1 MRAHTASTSLGS
13 GRSGAA
19 APTMSHPV
27 GREARRGL
35 VRWLLRTTAPV
46 LPPLAAS
53 TLLRVLAQLLGVGLV
68 ALGAL
73 AVARTALA
81 ATGAPRTTAPG
92 VAGVLAL
99 MVLLALLK
107 AAARYGEQFLGHL
120 VAFKALELLRVR
132 LVSSLLP
139 RATRQRL
146 GSGDLLARATKDVD
160 RVETFFAHTIAP
172 VIGAVLVP
180 VTTVLVIGA
189 TASWPVALAGA
200 AVLVL
205 AVAVVPFLGAG
216 AAARSARATAAERA
230 ALTAHLTDTVQG
242 MREVLGYGLAPQRL
256 DGTRAH
262 DDALLAATA
271 PTDRL
276 AAARHGAVQL
286 LVLAAPL
293 AGLAAGA
300 PAVERGALALPALAA
315 SVAALWRLGETVR
328 GVEGV
333 AGTLATALAAA
344 ERVREVVEA
353 PVELPDG
360 DAPVPRAA
368 SHELAW
374 DGVVYTHPG
383 ASRPALRGV
392 TAFARAGERTCLVGA
407 SGSGKTTLLRLALRA
422 DDPDDGTIALDG
434 ADLRRLRADDLRR
447 ELVLVPQ
454 EARLFHGSLAENLR
468 LSAPEAT
475 DDELEEAL
483 AVACVLDEVRAMPG
497 GLRTVVGERGA
508 TVSGGQRQRIALARA
523 LLARPALL
531 VLDEVGAHLDP
542 ALDVRVHASLAEWS
556 ARTGAGILE
565 VTHRLTGLEEADH
578 VIVLDDGAVVADG
591 APAELVA
598 DPDGPLARL
607 SARA

>member
-1 MRAHTASTSLGS
+1 MSRSVARTSPSRAGWSDP
-13 GRSGAA
+13 RSAPAA
-19 APTMSHPV
+19 
-27 GREARRGL
+27 GRRGL
-35 VRWLLRTTAPV
+35 IGWLLRTTAPV

-53 TLLRVLAQLLGVGLV
+53 TLLRVVAQLLGVGLV

-81 ATGAPRTTAPG
+81 AAGAPGATAPG
-92 VAGVLAL
+92 PVGVLAL

-132 LVSSLLP
+132 LVASLLP
-139 RATRQRL
+139 RATRQPL

-172 VIGAVLVP
+172 VVGAVLVP
-180 VTTVLVIGA
+180 LTTVLVIGT

-200 AVLVL
+200 AVLLV
-205 AVAVVPFLGAG
+205 AIAVVPLLGAG
-216 AAARSARATAAERA
+216 AAGRSARAVAAERA
-230 ALTAHLTDTVQG
+230 GLTAHLTDSVQG
-242 MREVLGYGLAPQRL
+242 MREVLGYGLTPQRL
-256 DGTRAH
+256 AGTRAL

-271 PTDRL
+271 PADRL
-276 AAARHGAVQL
+276 AAVRHGAVQL

-300 PAVERGALALPALAA
+300 PQAARGELSLPALAA

-328 GVEGV
+328 GIEGV
-333 AGTLATALAAA
+333 AGTIATALAAA

-353 PVELPDG
+353 PVEVPDG
-360 DAPVPRAA
+360 EAPVPHAA
-368 SHELAW
+368 SHDLAW
-374 DGVVYTHPG
+374 DGVTYTHPG
-383 ASRPALRGV
+383 ASRPALRGA
-392 TAFARAGERTCLVGA
+392 TAVARAGERTCLVGA

-422 DDPDDGTIALDG
+422 DDPDDGAIALDG
-434 ADLRRLRADDLRR
+434 ADLHGLRADDLRR

-468 LSAPEAT
+468 LSAPGAT
-475 DDELEEAL
+475 DAELEEAL
-483 AVACVLDEVRAMPG
+483 RTACVLDEVRAMPG
-497 GLRTVVGERGA
+497 GLATVVGERGA
-508 TVSGGQRQRIALARA
+508 TVSGGQRQRLALARA

-542 ALDVRVHASLAEWS
+542 ALDARVHASLADWA

-578 VIVLDDGAVVADG
+578 VVVLDDGAVVADG
-591 APAELVA
+591 TPAELLA
-598 DPDGPLARL
+598 DPAGPLGRL
-607 SARA
+607 AARA

>member
-1 MRAHTASTSLGS
+1 MSRSVARTSPSRAGWSDP
-13 GRSGAA
+13 RS
-19 APTMSHPV
+19 APAV
-27 GREARRGL
+27 GRRGL
-35 VRWLLRTTAPV
+35 IGWLLRTTAPV
-46 LPPLAAS
+46 LPPLAVS
-53 TLLRVLAQLLGVGLV
+53 TLLRVVAQLLGVGLV

-81 ATGAPRTTAPG
+81 AAGAPGATAPG
-92 VAGVLAL
+92 PVGVLAL

-132 LVSSLLP
+132 LVASLLP
-139 RATRQRL
+139 RATRQPL

-172 VIGAVLVP
+172 VVGAVLVP
-180 VTTVLVIGA
+180 LTTVLVIGT

-200 AVLVL
+200 AVLLV
-205 AVAVVPFLGAG
+205 AIAVVPVLGAG
-216 AAARSARATAAERA
+216 AAGRSARAVAAERA
-230 ALTAHLTDTVQG
+230 GLTAHLTDSVQG
-242 MREVLGYGLAPQRL
+242 MREVLGYGLTPQRL
-256 DGTRAH
+256 AGTRAL

-271 PTDRL
+271 PADRL
-276 AAARHGAVQL
+276 AAVRHGAVQL

-300 PAVERGALALPALAA
+300 PQAARGELSLPALAA

-328 GVEGV
+328 GIEGV
-333 AGTLATALAAA
+333 AGTIATALAAA

-353 PVELPDG
+353 PVEVPDG
-360 DAPVPRAA
+360 EAPVPHAA
-368 SHELAW
+368 SHDLAW
-374 DGVVYTHPG
+374 DGVTYTHPG
-383 ASRPALRGV
+383 ASRPALRGA
-392 TAFARAGERTCLVGA
+392 TAVARAGERTCLVGA

-422 DDPDDGTIALDG
+422 DDPDDGAITLDG
-434 ADLRRLRADDLRR
+434 ADLRGLRADDLRR

-468 LSAPEAT
+468 LSAPGAT
-475 DDELEEAL
+475 DAELEEAL
-483 AVACVLDEVRAMPG
+483 RTACVLDEVRAMPG
-497 GLRTVVGERGA
+497 GLATVVGERGA
-508 TVSGGQRQRIALARA
+508 TVSGGQRQRLALARA

-542 ALDVRVHASLAEWS
+542 ALDARVHASLADWA

-578 VIVLDDGAVVADG
+578 VVVLDDGAVVADG
-591 APAELVA
+591 TPAELLA
-598 DPDGPLARL
+598 DPAGPLGRL
-607 SARA
+607 AARA

>member
-1 MRAHTASTSLGS
+1 MSTSTS
-13 GRSGAA
+13 TGRGESAATARATGRPGA
-19 APTMSHPV
+19 
-27 GREARRGL
+27 RGL
-35 VRWLLRTTAPV
+35 VPWLLRTTAPV

-53 TLLRVLAQLLGVGLV
+53 ALLRVLAQLLGVGLV
-68 ALGAL
+68 ALAAD

-81 ATGAPRTTAPG
+81 AVGSPGAGAPGLTRLLP
-92 VAGVLAL
+92 V

-180 VTTVLVIGA
+180 LTTVIVIGA
-189 TASWPVALAGA
+189 AASWRVALAGA

-205 AVAVVPFLGAG
+205 AIAVVPFLGSG
-216 AAARSARATAAERA
+216 AAARSARVAAAERA

-242 MREVLGYGLAPQRL
+242 MREVLGYGLGPQRL
-256 DGTRAH
+256 EGTRAH

-271 PTDRL
+271 PADRL
-276 AAARHGAVQL
+276 AAVRHGAVQL
-286 LVLAAPL
+286 LVLTAPL

-300 PAVERGALALPALAA
+300 PETARGDLSLPALAA
-315 SVAALWRLGETVR
+315 AVAALWRLGETVR

-333 AGTLATALAAA
+333 AGTISTALASA
-344 ERVREVVEA
+344 ERVREVIEA
-353 PVELPDG
+353 PVEIHDG
-360 DAPVPRAA
+360 DEPVPHAA

-374 DGVVYTHPG
+374 DRVSYTHPG
-383 ASRPALRGV
+383 AVRPALRDV
-392 TAFARAGERTCLVGA
+392 TAVARAGERTCLVGA

-422 DDPDDGTIALDG
+422 DDPSGGTLTVDG
-434 ADLRRLRADDLRR
+434 ADLRGLRADDLRR

-468 LSAPEAT
+468 LAAPEAT
-475 DDELEEAL
+475 DAALEEAL
-483 AVACVLDEVRAMPG
+483 AVACVLDEVRAMPQ
-497 GLRTVVGERGA
+497 GLATVVGERGT

-531 VLDEVGAHLDP
+531 LLDEVGAHLDP
-542 ALDVRVHASLAEWS
+542 ALDARVHASLRDWS
-556 ARTGAGILE
+556 ARTGAGVLE
-565 VTHRLTGLEEADH
+565 VTHRLTGIEEADH
-578 VIVLDDGAVVADG
+578 VIVLDDGAVIADG
-591 APAELVA
+591 TPAELLA

-607 SARA
+607 AARA